1 MEFEIWHIWIIV
13 AVIFFIL
20 EIFIPSFVVF
30 NLGIGSLFAAL
41 GAGTGLS
48 VPWQMVLFSVFTLG
62 SFFGLRPVLK
72 KWAYL
77 RSHQVSTNMDALI
90 GRSAVVTE
98 TIDSLQNTGRVKIDG
113 DIWMARSKNQS
124 AIECNQLVK
133 VTRVDS
139 IVLEVEIFSSPK
151 SE

>member
-41 GAGTGLS
+41 GASTGLPIS
-48 VPWQMVLFSVFTLG
+48 WQMVLFSVFTLG

-90 GRSAVVTE
+90 GRSGVVIE
-98 TIDSLQNTGRVKIDG
+98 AIDPQHNAGRVKIDG
-113 DIWMARSKNQS
+113 DVWMARSKDHS
-124 AIECNQLVK
+124 SIECNQLVK

-139 IVLEVEIFSSPK
+139 IVLEVEIFSTSK
-151 SE
+151 ID